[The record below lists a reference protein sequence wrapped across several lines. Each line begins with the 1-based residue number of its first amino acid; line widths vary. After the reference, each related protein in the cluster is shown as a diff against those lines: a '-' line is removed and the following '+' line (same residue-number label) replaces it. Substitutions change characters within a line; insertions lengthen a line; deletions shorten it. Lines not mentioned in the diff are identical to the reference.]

1 MAYVTRAQ
9 RKRGGKAGE
18 GQPIDEEK
26 GHLYNAQGSNEAK
39 EIDAESDGFKKGGRA
54 KKKSGGEVEG
64 EKAKRHL
71 GRRARGGGMA
81 PKSDDKDTVEE
92 RDEDEPEHSEEER
105 PERARGGRAMARGGS
120 PFSAARKLTDFDND
134 KKTGPGEQAPVIP

>member
-1 MAYVTRAQ
+1 MAYKSRAA

-26 GHLYNAQGSNEAK
+26 GHLYNAEGSPESK
-39 EIDAESDGFKKGGRA
+39 SIDAESDGFKRGGKA
-54 KKKSGGEVEG
+54 KKREGGAVEG
-64 EKAKRHL
+64 GAARMHL
-71 GRRARGGGMA
+71 GKRARGGMA
-81 PKSDDKDTVEE
+81 GKESGDKVEE
-92 RDEDEPEHSEEER
+92 RDEDEPEHEDEEK